1 MVSVDEEQQKAT
13 NMEPKAKQDQFM
25 AEITAEDKAHF
36 KAITNQKLTAEQAQ
50 IIRTPPGVYPKEKTI
65 LAVHWH
71 PEFIPIPLIKERIEA
86 TFPNATEHLIIPT
99 QHNQLMVYDDYAGV
113 EVDCYSPEFNTKV
126 QLLLHFHP
134 SKLENATVLRSML
147 EHTFNYR
154 GGQLFNFLHA
164 LTSDTSEFVL
174 QKAAAKTGANTE
186 VVRFVTGIAKK
197 LLGMIESAEVDVPKD
212 AIKNKLIRNYLDQ
225 LRTPENDEFINRS
238 QIFLNAVKNQV
249 KQEFDLSYFYTT
261 QEIIEE
267 TRGLGGCIVIPHPE
281 QFWPILLADYDVDG
295 IEIWNPQSRRYTD
308 FLINVVDRQNKSA
321 RANKEPLLIFMGDD
335 THFGEKTKVGNS
347 QNRDKV
353 TREVGVQPPWNDL
366 AVKKTLIQARSE
378 KLQVIARYKER
389 LNA

>member
-1 MVSVDEEQQKAT
+1 MEIKEPGED
-13 NMEPKAKQDQFM
+13 MEPQQNHDQLM
-25 AEITAEDKAHF
+25 AEITSQDKAF
-36 KAITNQKLTAEQAQ
+36 FAAITNQKLTVEQEK
-50 IIRTPPGVYPKEKTI
+50 IICTPPGVYTKESSI

-71 PEFIPIPLIKERIEA
+71 PEFIPMPLIKKRIEA
-86 TFPNATEHLIIPT
+86 TFPRATDNLIIPT

-134 SKLENATVLRSML
+134 SKLEKASVLRSML

-154 GGQLFNFLHA
+154 GGQLFDFLHC
-164 LTSDTSEFVL
+164 LTSDQNEFAL
-174 QKAAAKTGANTE
+174 QKAAAQTGANAE
-186 VVRFVTGIAKK
+186 VIEFVVGVATK
-197 LLGMIESAEVDVPKD
+197 LLAMIESADIEVPKD
-212 AIKNKLIRNYLDQ
+212 AIKNKLIRNYIDQ
-225 LRTPENDEFINRS
+225 LRTPENDEFISRA
-238 QIFLNAVKNQV
+238 QIFLNAVKKQV
-249 KQEFDLSYFYTT
+249 KKDFDLRYFYTT

-295 IEIWNPQSRRYTD
+295 IEIWNPQSSRYTD
-308 FLINVVDRQNKSA
+308 FLINVVDRQNKAA
-321 RANKEPLLIFMGDD
+321 RKDKEPLLIFMGDD
-335 THFGEKTKVGNS
+335 THFSEKLKKSHT

-366 AVKKTLIQARSE
+366 AIKKTLIQTKSE
-378 KLQVIARYKER
+378 KSQVIAQYKER